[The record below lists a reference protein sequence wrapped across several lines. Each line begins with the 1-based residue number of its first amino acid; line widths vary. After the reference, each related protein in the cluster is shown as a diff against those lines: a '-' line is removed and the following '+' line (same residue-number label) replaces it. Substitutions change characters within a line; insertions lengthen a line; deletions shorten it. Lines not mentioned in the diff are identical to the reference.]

1 MSPRLACSVQHCL
14 LKVFPRAARNIK
26 LPMWVWRRLCAS
38 ECSTECSTTC
48 RGCRKR
54 AAEREREA
62 GAQARALV
70 GADAEGNGAATPM
83 FVSVGDPDLEVAVP
97 EAAAPDAQ
105 PVNVG
110 EPRRK
115 GCGC

>member
-14 LKVFPRAARNIK
+14 LRVFPRAARNIK

-48 RGCRKR
+48 RGCRKL

-62 GAQARALV
+62 SAQAHALV
-70 GADAEGNGAATPM
+70 GGAPERNGAAAPTFM
-83 FVSVGDPDLEVAVP
+83 SVGDPDPEVAVP

-105 PVNVG
+105 RVNGG
-110 EPRRK
+110 ERRRK